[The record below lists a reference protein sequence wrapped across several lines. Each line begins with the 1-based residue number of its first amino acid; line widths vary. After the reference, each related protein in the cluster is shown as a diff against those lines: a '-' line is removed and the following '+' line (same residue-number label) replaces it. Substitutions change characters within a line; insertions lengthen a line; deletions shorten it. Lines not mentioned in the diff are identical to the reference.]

1 LICFVKVGSVSKA
14 EFLAMG
20 LAGVQVGYGYY
31 TGKYN
36 TLGGELYALK
46 RAYQGAGVFDP
57 KKLRELPIAPL
68 EFPVDLL
75 ANFEFPKATEEFLA
89 GMKAEL
95 PEVIRNAKQPFDY
108 SEMEGVAEYDA
119 ALVQA
124 CRKRTAAAAPAA
136 AAAAPAAP
144 APAPAAAAA
153 PVRVPT
159 FNTWEDDPM
168 ETARRT
174 WEWCG
179 FASGMWACSSTG
191 PWLCACGPRANA
203 ERPDRAGLFTAQAH
217 PRNRSATRPRRR
229 PSRHGCSRL

>member
-1 LICFVKVGSVSKA
+1 MFLCASHGLICFVKVGSVSKA

-20 LAGVQVGYGYY
+20 QAGVRVGYDYY

-46 RAYQGAGVFDP
+46 RDYQGAGVFNP
-57 KKLRELPIAPL
+57 KKLRELPVASL
-68 EFPVDLL
+68 ESLIDLL
-75 ANFEFPKATEEFLA
+75 ANFGFPEVTEEFLA

-95 PEVIRNAKQPFDY
+95 PEVIRDAKQPFDY

-124 CRKRTAAAAPAA
+124 RRKPTADAAPTV

-144 APAPAAAAA
+144 APTPAAAAA

-159 FNTWEDDPM
+159 FNTWEDGGSAHLEVVAFSRLEGERVQVLAP
-168 ETARRT
+168 
-174 WEWCG
+174 G
-179 FASGMWACSSTG
+179 FAPRGH
-191 PWLCACGPRANA
+191 RANV
-203 ERPDRAGLFTAQAH
+203 ERPDQADLVTA
-217 PRNRSATRPRRR
+217 
-229 PSRHGCSRL
+229 

>member
-1 LICFVKVGSVSKA
+1 VSKA

-20 LAGVQVGYGYY
+20 LAGVQVGYDYY

-46 RAYQGAGVFDP
+46 RAYQGAGVFNP
-57 KKLRELPIAPL
+57 KKLRELPVASL
-68 EFPVDLL
+68 EILIDLL
-75 ANFEFPKATEEFLA
+75 ANFGFPEFTEEFLA

-124 CRKRTAAAAPAA
+124 RRKRTAAAAPVAA
-136 AAAAPAAP
+136 ADAPA
-144 APAPAAAAA
+144 APAAAAA

-168 ETARRT
+168 ETARRI
-174 WEWCG
+174 WEWWRVRVWKVSV
-179 FASGMWACSSTG
+179 FKYWPLALRLVALVQTSS
-191 PWLCACGPRANA
+191 ARI
-203 ERPDRAGLFTAQAH
+203 ERVFSQLKLILEAISYSALEKTVEARLFTLVNEGQYGH
-217 PRNRSATRPRRR
+217 
-229 PSRHGCSRL
+229 